1 MDFNDFIKGAIGVG
15 IGIVAIIILV
25 AFFSTCTI
33 IKPGERGVKV
43 TLGKISPEVYQ
54 EGMHFVMPFVSH
66 IDAWDVK
73 TKKIGTRTTV
83 FTKDIQQAELTYVI
97 NYNLIPH
104 EVVKLYREVG
114 KDYENKVIVP
124 TIEGNIKNV
133 IGTWNAVDLI
143 GNRTKAT
150 SDILLRLKESLED
163 NYIAVTDFQ
172 IVDIDYSDAF
182 EKAVEE
188 KVTAEQQAQK
198 AKNITVQVQEE
209 AKQRVLKAEAEA
221 KAIQL
226 QAQALAN
233 NRQLVELEYA
243 KKWDGKLPE
252 YVMGGAIPFI
262 NVGHNN
268 K

>member
-1 MDFNDFIKGAIGVG
+1 MDFNDFIKSAIGVG
-15 IGIVAIIILV
+15 IGIVAILILV

-43 TLGKISPEVYQ
+43 TLGKISPDVYQ

-66 IDAWDVK
+66 IDCWNVK
-73 TKKIGTRTTV
+73 TQKINPVTTV
-83 FTKDIQQAELTYVI
+83 FTKDIQQARLSYVV
-97 NYNLIPH
+97 NYNLNPSD
-104 EVVKLYREVG
+104 VAKMYREVG
-114 KDYENKVIVP
+114 KDYEGKIILP
-124 TIEGNIKNV
+124 TIEGIIKNV

-143 GNRTKAT
+143 GNRAKAT
-150 SDILLRLKESLED
+150 SDILLQLKEGLSD
-163 NYIAVTDFQ
+163 NYINVTDFQ

-182 EKAVEE
+182 ERAVEE

-198 AKNITVQVQEE
+198 AKNVTVQVQEE
-209 AKQRVLKAEAEA
+209 ARQRVLKAEAEA

-233 NRQLVELEYA
+233 NRQLVELKMAE
-243 KKWDGKLPE
+243 KWDGKLPE